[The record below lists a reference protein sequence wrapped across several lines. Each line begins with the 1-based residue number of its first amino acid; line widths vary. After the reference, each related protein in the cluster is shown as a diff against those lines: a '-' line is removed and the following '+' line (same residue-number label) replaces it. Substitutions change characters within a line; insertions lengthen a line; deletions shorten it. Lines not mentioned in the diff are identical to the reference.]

1 MSKYLEDLADEGNN
15 TSNLTLLTLVKIRR
29 VLEKAHYSP
38 ADGRDRNQFQSSN
51 APPAWIAGVIQVD
64 LDRIKAEAVSLSQE
78 PGQNL
83 TTACISMT
91 LAKINQLFFLIFTT
105 PLLRS
110 TNL

>member
-1 MSKYLEDLADEGNN
+1 MSKYLEDLADEGNG

-38 ADGRDRNQFQSSN
+38 ADGRNRNRFQPSN
-51 APPAWIAGVIQVD
+51 APPSWIAEVIQAD

-83 TTACISMT
+83 KTALISMT
-91 LAKINQLFFLIFTT
+91 LAKVN
-105 PLLRS
+105 
-110 TNL
+110 